1 MVCFQNRELPFQ
13 GHHWLMRPTE
23 LPKDLGLH
31 GPLRKQNIESAG
43 VWGLQGD
50 GMATQKPKPLDKE
63 VLY

>member
-1 MVCFQNRELPFQ
+1 
-13 GHHWLMRPTE
+13 MRPTE

-31 GPLRKQNIESAG
+31 GPLRKQNRESAG

-50 GMATQKPKPLDKE
+50 GMATQKPKLLDKE